1 MAAVKARYRE
11 ARARKWLSW
20 LARQMQAGSQTVF
33 LIEDLQPAWLTNGR
47 QLWAYA
53 LLSRTAG
60 AIAAYTLFFA
70 VVDVLMTFDP
80 ETTAGASDALA
91 IPVVGIF
98 LGGITLGGITGII
111 VGLAVIAR
119 FDRRRVFAVLAGLA
133 ATGLVLALI
142 LLLLAG
148 ASTDPWSIDPAAAF
162 GLAIM
167 TTPFVVLWTARL
179 LKRTIETDIHLVESL
194 RWSWSRFRE
203 RAFTNKG
210 CWWVLLLGPLW
221 LLFLIIRGV
230 LAAYTVTPVDRKT
243 LPNQGVRLSLRNAL
257 FAWGSVALLGAPI
270 GMLVGSLAG
279 LGDGAAAFF
288 KAAGVGTLA
297 GAAGF
302 SLPGI
307 FLGFWFGGLD
317 VVHHYVL
324 RFVLYASG
332 AMPLRCA
339 RFLDHAADNLGFLQH
354 VGGGYM
360 FVHRYLL
367 EHFARMEPGEGALGD
382 APTAR
387 QPAAAGAD

>member
-1 MAAVKARYRE
+1 MPTVKARYRE

-20 LARQMQAGSQTVF
+20 LARQMQARSQTVF

-60 AIAAYTLFFA
+60 AIVAYTLFFA

-80 ETTAGASDALA
+80 ETTAVASDVFA
-91 IPVVGIF
+91 IPVIGIF
-98 LGGITLGGITGII
+98 LGGITGII

-148 ASTDPWSIDPAAAF
+148 ASIDPAAGEAVL

-203 RAFTNKG
+203 RAFTKKG

-221 LLFLIIRGV
+221 LIFLIIRGV

-243 LPNQGVRLSLRNAL
+243 LPNQGVRLSRRNAL
-257 FAWGSVALLGAPI
+257 FAWGSVALVGAAI

-297 GAAGF
+297 GAAGL

-324 RFVLYASG
+324 RFVLYVSG

-367 EHFARMEPGEGALGD
+367 EHFARMEPGEGVAREG
-382 APTAR
+382 ASAATQPTV
-387 QPAAAGAD
+387 AAAD